1 MIWFKLVRELVKI
14 YVGST
19 ENTITKYFPSET
31 STLKRYNRNL
41 YE

>member
-1 MIWFKLVRELVKI
+1 MIWFELVRELVKI

-19 ENTITKYFPSET
+19 ENTIQKYFLGET
-31 STLKRYNRNL
+31 STLKWYNRNL